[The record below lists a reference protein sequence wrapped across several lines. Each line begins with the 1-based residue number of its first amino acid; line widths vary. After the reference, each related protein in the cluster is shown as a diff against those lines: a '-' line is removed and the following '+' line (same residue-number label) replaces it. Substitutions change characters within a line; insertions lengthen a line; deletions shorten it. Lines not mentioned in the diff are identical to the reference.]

1 MTGKIKLVHSGG
13 NAVSIAVPTSNPSAS
28 EVEFKLPQS
37 DGSSGQRIVTDGS
50 GNLSF
55 ASAGASGKVLQTL
68 FVEKSNTAS
77 HTGSSRGQVG
87 LSLNITP
94 SATTSKILI
103 MSVLHVSGD
112 AGQYAYA
119 FYLQRDSTDISRG
132 DASGSRTR
140 MTMGGL
146 TDSSSEYMLIP
157 HTHSYL
163 DSPNTTSQVTYSWEW
178 NDPFHNKTIYL
189 NRSYE
194 DTNDAYTPRLSSNMI
209 IQEIAA

>member
-1 MTGKIKLVHSGG
+1 MSRIIVD
-13 NAVSIAVPTSNPSAS
+13 AVRNSSAS
-28 EVEFKLPQS
+28 SDGITLAS
-37 DGSSGQRIVTDGS
+37 DGSVTIPGNATCSGTATGFGIG
-50 GNLSF
+50 
-55 ASAGASGKVLQTL
+55 GKVLQTL
-68 FVEKSNTAS
+68 SVEKSNTAS
-77 HTGSSRGQVG
+77 TTGSSRGQVG

-146 TDSSSEYMLIP
+146 TDGSSEYLLIP

-194 DTNDAYTPRLSSNMI
+194 DANDGYPPRLSSNMI